1 MAATLILTLT
11 LPPNAQPLTP
21 NPNPPNPDLALTPN
35 PNPNQVGVLK
45 RWLHQRTGVPP
56 SRQRL
61 LGLARRGEAAE
72 EAPLRERTLAP
83 APTSTIHPVPHLYL
97 ALTLFLTLSR
107 TLTPGQVLLGGL
119 SLPAGRTVTLLGTP
133 DAEVAA
139 AEQALQ
145 RARSVGRFI
154 KNDLGAPAARNEHA
168 LATAAAA
175 VPRRR
180 SHGTGSRIDPG
191 RGSGVW
197 LDPALWAE
205 PAPPSEYRTNPNTR
219 RLERLELGNAL
230 LGRGGV
236 REGGGAAADL
246 PPPRDPREEI
256 DAPPNVDLLG
266 QARGGCTA
274 CTRCPGYERREPGRG
289 GGGGGGDG
297 GDGGAPR
304 WAENDVEMLRCRRCG
319 CFNHEHAV
327 V

>member
-1 MAATLILTLT
+1 M
-11 LPPNAQPLTP
+11 
-21 NPNPPNPDLALTPN
+21 
-35 PNPNQVGVLK
+35 
-45 RWLHQRTGVPP
+45 
-56 SRQRL
+56 
-61 LGLARRGEAAE
+61 
-72 EAPLRERTLAP
+72 
-83 APTSTIHPVPHLYL
+83 
-97 ALTLFLTLSR
+97 
-107 TLTPGQVLLGGL
+107 LLGGL
-119 SLPAGRTVTLLGTP
+119 NLPAGRTVTLLGTP

-154 KNDLGAPAARNEHA
+154 KNDLGAPAVRDEHA
-168 LATAAAA
+168 LAAAAAAA

-180 SHGTGSRIDPG
+180 SHGTGVRIDPG

-266 QARGGCTA
+266 QARGGCTGCA
-274 CTRCPGYERREPGRG
+274 RYPGYERREPGL
-289 GGGGGGDG
+289 GGGDG
-297 GDGGAPR
+297 VDGGDPR
-304 WAENDVEMLRCRRCG
+304 WAENDVEVLRCRRCG

-327 V
+327 I